1 MGIHD
6 GHRERLRQRFL
17 ECGFNGV
24 SDHNIL
30 EMILIYAIPRR
41 DTNDLAHVLIDRFG
55 TLAGVLEADM
65 DDLKSV
71 KGLGDN
77 AVILLK
83 MFTQVNKRYLE
94 EKSNYNRQ
102 LIDGVKTVADYFAA
116 KFLYETNESVYA
128 LFLDNKNGVIDCRL
142 ISSGIVN
149 ATDICIRQLA
159 ETSLRCGASSIILA
173 HNHPDGNIKPS
184 NEDIQSTGS
193 IKKALGLVGV
203 TLLDHVVV
211 GNGTHLSMSNMWL
224 LD

>member
-94 EKSNYNRQ
+94 VKSNYNRQ

-211 GNGTHLSMSNMWL
+211 GNGTHLSMSNMGL

>member
-211 GNGTHLSMSNMWL
+211 GNGTHLSMSNMGL

>member
-173 HNHPDGNIKPS
+173 HNHPDG
-184 NEDIQSTGS
+184 T
-193 IKKALGLVGV
+193 
-203 TLLDHVVV
+203 
-211 GNGTHLSMSNMWL
+211 
-224 LD
+224 

>member
-102 LIDGVKTVADYFAA
+102 LIDGVKTVVDYFAA

-211 GNGTHLSMSNMWL
+211 GNGTHLSMSNMGL